1 MKADRSGSI
10 WSVAPVSATKRRHKS
25 AGEMARRREETKS
38 GGSTMSSPV
47 VIEIEDESHL
57 TDPLK
62 KVGGETDSVETRE
75 NDGK

>member
-1 MKADRSGSI
+1 
-10 WSVAPVSATKRRHKS
+10 
-25 AGEMARRREETKS
+25 MARRREETKS

-62 KVGGETDSVETRE
+62 EVGGETDTVETRE
-75 NDGK
+75 HDGK